1 MKIYTRGN
9 RPFVM
14 GGKVHY
20 FLGTD
25 VEASEPFDVG
35 RGVSCRLVVAPNGD
49 TFCVEA
55 ETGAIV
61 GATPG
66 DVKSDM
72 AKVQA
77 AKESRNTSPFPPPPD
92 IAPPPPFPPP
102 PDTAATVDSPGPHVR
117 HVVEIG
123 EDNPRGARTR
133 RDLLFAML
141 AACGAV
147 G

>member
-72 AKVQA
+72 AETDDETVQQQLARARIDA
-77 AKESRNTSPFPPPPD
+77 ASAEMVTPQKFWELMR
-92 IAPPPPFPPP
+92 
-102 PDTAATVDSPGPHVR
+102 
-117 HVVEIG
+117 
-123 EDNPRGARTR
+123 RT
-133 RDLLFAML
+133 
-141 AACGAV
+141 
-147 G
+147 